1 MRLTRLAP
9 LLAALL
15 TALWFAPIA
24 FAHAHYVSSTP
35 GSGAHL
41 TTAPSSI
48 SITYDDALDPNQTVL
63 HVLGPNG
70 KDVTTGKTVV
80 TIEATKV
87 ATVPITAAGTGA
99 YTVNWHAVA
108 DDDKGVTEGTFSFTV
123 GATTAAPAAAAS
135 SGSPAITAA
144 APLMP
149 TSGGGGMAVGQTERQ
164 AAISLAVALAVTM
177 GLTFFLHP
185 RSRTGR

>member
-1 MRLTRLAP
+1 IGPAVPSLRQRVRLPLHERYLYLVLSKGTHSMRLTRLAP

-41 TTAPSSI
+41 ATAPSSI
-48 SITYDDALDPNQTVL
+48 SITYDDALDPNLTVL

-70 KDVTTGKTVV
+70 KEVTTGKTVV

-87 ATVPITAAGTGA
+87 ATVPIT
-99 YTVNWHAVA
+99 
-108 DDDKGVTEGTFSFTV
+108 
-123 GATTAAPAAAAS
+123 
-135 SGSPAITAA
+135 
-144 APLMP
+144 
-149 TSGGGGMAVGQTERQ
+149 
-164 AAISLAVALAVTM
+164 
-177 GLTFFLHP
+177 
-185 RSRTGR
+185 